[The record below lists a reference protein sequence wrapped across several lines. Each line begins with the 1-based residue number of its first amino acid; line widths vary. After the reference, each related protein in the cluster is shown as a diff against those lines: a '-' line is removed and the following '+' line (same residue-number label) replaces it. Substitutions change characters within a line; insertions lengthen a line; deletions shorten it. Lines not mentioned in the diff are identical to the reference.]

1 MIKFIH
7 AADIHLDSP
16 LRGLAQKEYLPA
28 DLIRSAT
35 RKALTNLVNLAID
48 EKVDF
53 VLLAGDLYDRNWDDS
68 ATGFYFIGEMKR
80 LEGNKIPVV
89 MITGNHDAVTIIKK
103 PLPYPDN
110 VVILDSKKP
119 QSHHIL
125 KEEILL
131 AVVHG
136 QSFQDKAV
144 TSNLASKYPPSIPG
158 TINIGIL
165 HTSLEGS
172 SEHDTYA
179 PADIQELILKEYDY
193 WALGHIHK
201 REVVNT
207 NPWIVYPGNIQGRN
221 IRETGAKGCYL
232 VEFEG
237 HGKAKL
243 DFRDLD
249 VFRWLTLEI
258 DLGGISDKQ
267 GFLEAVS
274 IVIGEKQLD
283 ETQIPHGIR
292 VILTGETPFHDQ
304 LAFDT
309 NWARDEIQAL
319 FIDKGNNLLFV
330 EKLVLETK
338 APSKGDKHGNSLS
351 EDALNIIHKTIDSLR
366 KDPDS
371 LKKLIMDSELADLAK
386 RIPNPWREEND
397 PDAIL
402 PLDINWLAPLL
413 DQVGPFIETTDRKN
427 RGQR

>member
-16 LRGLAQKEYLPA
+16 LKGLAQKEHLPA
-28 DLIRSAT
+28 ELIRSAT
-35 RKALTNLVNLAID
+35 RKALTNMVNLALD

-80 LEGNKIPVV
+80 LEGKKIPVV

-103 PLPYPDN
+103 PLPYPGN
-110 VVILDSKKP
+110 VIILDSKKP

-125 KEEILL
+125 KEDALL
-131 AVVHG
+131 AVIHG
-136 QSFQDKAV
+136 QSFQDRAV
-144 TSNLASKYPPSIPG
+144 TSNLASKYPPPIPG

-172 SEHDTYA
+172 TEHDTYA
-179 PADIQELILKEYDY
+179 PADIQDLILKEYDY

-201 REVVNT
+201 REVVRT
-207 NPWIVYPGNIQGRN
+207 NPWIVYSGNIQGRN

-249 VFRWLTLEI
+249 VFRWQTLEI
-258 DLGGISDKQ
+258 DLYGVSDKD

-274 IVIGEKQLD
+274 KVIGEKQLP
-283 ETQIPHGIR
+283 ETQVPLGIR
-292 VILTGETPFHDQ
+292 VILHGETPFHDR
-304 LAFDT
+304 LASDE

-319 FIDKGNNLLFV
+319 FAGQSNILFV
-330 EKLVLETK
+330 EKLVLETRAFLTGK
-338 APSKGDKHGNSLS
+338 DQSNSLS

-371 LKKLIMDSELADLAK
+371 LKKLIMGSALAELAK
-386 RIPNPWREEND
+386 RLPGPWREEND

-402 PLDINWLAPLL
+402 PVDINWLAPLL